1 VASEPALPNH
11 FGDEQQIGSDLFLAQ
26 NVLIGRYFNVVSNKR
41 SNKKCVNRKTLVTS
55 ILQMMTIA
63 LLRRWLRVQVLVNP
77 VSLFSSFSPGQSSLD
92 GT

>member
-77 VSLFSSFSPGQSSLD
+77 VSFFSSFSPGQSSLD
-92 GT
+92 CS

>member
-55 ILQMMTIA
+55 ILQMMAIA
-63 LLRRWLRVQVLVNP
+63 LLRRWLWVQVWSIQFLVSARFP
-77 VSLFSSFSPGQSSLD
+77 MGKASLHGS
-92 GT
+92 